1 MDMLDRDEI
10 ARAIQA
16 RHLCTSLSVAEI
28 VRPLDRVADVDARL
42 RALQFD
48 AAPVLEAS
56 EPVGIFHAGRAG
68 EGQVVRDVMQPLS
81 AAMMVSADTAVG
93 ELAQELCREP
103 FLFVLKGSRVIGFLT
118 PADLGSAPARTHNY
132 LLLAAVEILL
142 ASLLRDVHPDQS
154 TALELLGPGARKRHA
169 RTVADLR
176 LKDEF
181 LDDVAALSLA
191 DLILLAG
198 KYPEFREEACRGG
211 RGWNWLQDGIV
222 SFRDDVMH
230 PARDF
235 TRATGSRI
243 QKLADFDS
251 RLKTLAR
258 AAEACMARRRQTEAN
273 ASPAS
278 H

>member
-1 MDMLDRDEI
+1 MDLLDLDEI
-10 ARAIQA
+10 SRAIQA
-16 RHLCTSLSVAEI
+16 RHLCTSLSVAEV
-28 VRPLDRVADVDARL
+28 VRPFDRVEDAGARL
-42 RALQFD
+42 SALQFD

-56 EPVGIFHAGRAG
+56 EPVGIFHAARAG

-81 AAMMVSADTAVG
+81 AAVMVSADTAVG
-93 ELAQELCREP
+93 ELARELCREP

-118 PADLGSAPARTHNY
+118 PADLGSAPARTHYY

-154 TALELLGPGARKRHA
+154 TAVELLGPGARKRHA

-176 LKDEF
+176 LKDEY

-198 KYPEFREEACRGG
+198 KYPEFREEAYRGG

-235 TRATGSRI
+235 TRASSSGI
-243 QKLADFDS
+243 QKLAEFDS
-251 RLKTLAR
+251 RLTTLAR
-258 AAEACMARRRQTEAN
+258 AAEACVHPREPAEAN
-273 ASPAS
+273 ASPVAY
-278 H
+278 

>member
-1 MDMLDRDEI
+1 MDMLDLDEI

-16 RHLCTSLSVAEI
+16 RHLCTSLSAAEV
-28 VRPLDRVADVDARL
+28 VRPFDRVEDVGARL
-42 RALQFD
+42 RARQFD
-48 AAPVLEAS
+48 AAPVLEGM
-56 EPVGIFHAGRAG
+56 EPVGIFYVARAG
-68 EGQVVRDVMQPLS
+68 DGGVVREVMQPLS
-81 AAMMVSADTAVG
+81 AAVMVSADTAVG

-103 FLFVLKGSRVIGFLT
+103 FLYVLKGSRVIGFVT

-235 TRATGSRI
+235 TRASSSGI
-243 QKLADFDS
+243 QKLAEFDC
-251 RLKTLAR
+251 RLTTLAR
-258 AAEACMARRRQTEAN
+258 AAEACLHPRESAQTN
-273 ASPAS
+273 PSPAS